1 MKLLQQLV
9 TILAF
14 TAGLAGLTPAY
25 AANDPAAGK
34 NPGPANGIV
43 LKDDARCTTCHD
55 ESDAPELLAI
65 GKTRHGMTGDSRT
78 PTCTSCHGPSDKHAD
93 FKGKDKPPSPDVNF
107 GKNAKASPQAR
118 SEACLTCHKGGNNMH
133 WDGGAH
139 ASNDVTC
146 SSCHTV
152 HKQHDKVRD
161 KAQQAEVC
169 YACHKQ
175 QRADANK
182 LSHHPVK
189 EGKVTCSS
197 CHNPHGSTGPKQL
210 VKNNVNETCY
220 TCHTEKRGPLLW
232 EHPPASDDCA
242 VCHTPHGSNQPAL
255 LKARAP
261 FLCASCHQ
269 TAGGGH
275 PNTIRTGAG
284 LGVTGT
290 TLTPGVNAQAQV
302 AYKACLNC
310 HTQVHGSNHPS
321 GPRFVR

>member
-1 MKLLQQLV
+1 MKNISGFKQFLKV
-9 TILAF
+9 TLRCAILGAV
-14 TAGLAGLTPAY
+14 LAGGGVM
-25 AANDPAAGK
+25 AADASKAAAPK
-34 NPGPANGIV
+34 DLF
-43 LKDDARCTTCHD
+43 LKGDAKCTICHD
-55 ESDAPELLAI
+55 EGDGPELLAI

-78 PTCTSCHGPSDKHAD
+78 PTCTSCHGNSDKHVD
-93 FKGKDKPPSPDVNF
+93 YKGPDKPPAPDVSF
-107 GKNAKASPQAR
+107 GKKTKASAQAR
-118 SEACLTCHKGGNNMH
+118 SASCLSCHTGGKNMH

-139 ASNDVTC
+139 AANDVTC
-146 SSCHTV
+146 ATCHSV
-152 HKQHDKVRD
+152 HKAKDKVRD
-161 KAQQAEVC
+161 KTQQAEVC

-182 LSHHPVK
+182 LSHHPMN

-210 VKNNVNETCY
+210 AKNNVNETCY
-220 TCHTEKRGPLLW
+220 TCHTEKRGPFLW
-232 EHPPASDDCA
+232 EHPPASDDCSS
-242 VCHTPHGSNQPAL
+242 CHTPHGSNQPAM

-275 PNTIRTGAG
+275 PNTIRSGAG
-284 LGVTGT
+284 LGSP
-290 TLTPGVNAQAQV
+290 PGVGAQAQV
-302 AYKACLNC
+302 VYKACLNC

>member
-1 MKLLQQLV
+1 MKNISGFKQFLKV
-9 TILAF
+9 TLRCAILGAVLS
-14 TAGLAGLTPAY
+14 GGGVM
-25 AANDPAAGK
+25 AADASKAAAPK
-34 NPGPANGIV
+34 DLF
-43 LKDDARCTTCHD
+43 LKGDAKCTVCHD
-55 ESDAPELLAI
+55 EGDGPELLAI

-78 PTCTSCHGPSDKHAD
+78 PTCTSCHGSSDKHAD
-93 FKGKDKPPSPDVNF
+93 YKGADKPPAPDVGF
-107 GKNAKASPQAR
+107 GKKTKASAQAR
-118 SEACLTCHKGGNNMH
+118 SESCLTCHTGGKNMH

-146 SSCHTV
+146 ASCHTV
-152 HKQHDKVRD
+152 HKQKDKVRD

-169 YACHKQ
+169 YTCHKQ

-182 LSHHPVK
+182 LSHHPMN

-220 TCHTEKRGPLLW
+220 TCHTEKRGPFLW
-232 EHPPASDDCA
+232 EHPPATDDCA
-242 VCHTPHGSNQPAL
+242 SCHTPHGSNQPAM

-269 TAGGGH
+269 TAVGGH
-275 PNTIRTGAG
+275 PNTIRSGAG
-284 LGVTGT
+284 LGTPPGTG
-290 TLTPGVNAQAQV
+290 AQAQV
-302 AYKACLNC
+302 VYKACLNC

>member
-1 MKLLQQLV
+1 MKNISGFKQFLKV
-9 TILAF
+9 TLRCAILGAV
-14 TAGLAGLTPAY
+14 LAGGGVM
-25 AANDPAAGK
+25 AADASKAAAPK
-34 NPGPANGIV
+34 DLF
-43 LKDDARCTTCHD
+43 LKGDAKCTICHD
-55 ESDAPELLAI
+55 ETDGPELLAI

-78 PTCTSCHGPSDKHAD
+78 PTCTSCHGNSDKHVD
-93 FKGKDKPPSPDVNF
+93 YKGPDKPPAPDVGF
-107 GKNAKASPQAR
+107 GKKTKASAQAR
-118 SEACLTCHKGGNNMH
+118 SESCLTCHTGGKNMH

-146 SSCHTV
+146 ASCHTV
-152 HKQHDKVRD
+152 HKQKDKVRD

-169 YACHKQ
+169 YTCHKQ

-182 LSHHPVK
+182 LSHHPMN

-220 TCHTEKRGPLLW
+220 TCHTEKRGPFLW
-232 EHPPASDDCA
+232 EHPPATDDCA
-242 VCHTPHGSNQPAL
+242 SCHTPHGSNQPAM

-275 PNTIRTGAG
+275 PNTIRSGAG
-284 LGVTGT
+284 LGTPPGTG
-290 TLTPGVNAQAQV
+290 AQAQV
-302 AYKACLNC
+302 VYKACLNC